1 MACLR
6 EWASPKAELR
16 AALNA
21 DVISMR
27 NTNNQFRDLMN
38 LVHEHDP
45 SAGGRM
51 VKIGSRKNEEFRNSN
66 SPSSIITLVPSG
78 QRSSSCSVSL
88 SITPLVIAPFW
99 SLSSSL
105 LALGFLYAITISMDH
120 MLPLDFLTVTQ

>member
-1 MACLR
+1 
-6 EWASPKAELR
+6 
-16 AALNA
+16 
-21 DVISMR
+21 
-27 NTNNQFRDLMN
+27 
-38 LVHEHDP
+38 
-45 SAGGRM
+45 M